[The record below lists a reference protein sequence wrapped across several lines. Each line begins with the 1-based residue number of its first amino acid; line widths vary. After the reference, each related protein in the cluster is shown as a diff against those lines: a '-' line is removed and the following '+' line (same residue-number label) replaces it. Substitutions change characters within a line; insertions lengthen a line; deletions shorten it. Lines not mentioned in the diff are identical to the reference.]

1 MEQTDIKLKD
11 LPIRSSIVKKHK
23 VVSTFLWIITYIF
36 FLPVVVLQII
46 NENLEFII
54 NKFAV
59 VRNKIVYTIFKMIYK
74 KEIIAKEK
82 ELDELFNKEKI

>member
-1 MEQTDIKLKD
+1 MSKADEIKLKD

-23 VVSTFLWIITYIF
+23 KVSTFLWITTWII
-36 FLPVVVLQII
+36 FLPIAVLQII
-46 NENLEFII
+46 NESLEFII

-59 VRNKIVYTIFKMIYK
+59 ARNKIVYSIFKMIYK

-82 ELDELFNKEKI
+82 ELNELFNK